1 MHPGGS
7 PGAGNAHGQGIM
19 HTDAQR
25 QKREEKKRRRRELAI
40 IIITILLVVAVTS
53 LLLYLTGRRGEALL
67 PQNILVFTLI
77 NVNAMLLL
85 LLIFLVVRNFVKLF
99 FERRK
104 GILGS
109 KLRTKLVAAFV
120 GLSLVPTLLM
130 FWVSIGFITN
140 TIENW
145 FSFKVES
152 SLEESLSV
160 VEVYYKN
167 SAENALHYAK
177 QISTTITD
185 RKMLNESNL
194 DMLDKFVAEK
204 QAEYNLGVVEV
215 FSAQREELLM
225 VMNPSIPDKSFVSA
239 DSSIVQQALEGK
251 ELTRI
256 QPTGDGDI
264 IRGVVPVYSTWV
276 RKDVVGVVIVNY
288 YNPQSLVSKMDSIN
302 RAFQEYKQLKLS
314 KDPIKGIYVILLSV
328 VTLLIIFS
336 ATWFGFHLSKV
347 ISVPIGSLA
356 DATQQIAQG
365 NLDIAIEPASDD
377 EIGSLIASFNSMTHD
392 LQASK
397 EQVEQSTTNLRETI
411 RELEHRRQYMEI
423 LLDNV
428 AAVVLSID
436 SDNSITTFN
445 KSAEKMFAIPMEDA
459 VNRPYTDVLNREPLL
474 PLRDFIREII
484 RYELQFVERQ
494 INLAFPEQTAFLFMR
509 STMLVDADG
518 RYMGLVIIAEDITQ
532 IQRAQRAFAW
542 REVARRIAHEIKNP
556 LTPIK
561 LSAQRLRKKF
571 QPQIRSDETIFD
583 ECTMTIINQV
593 DELKALVNE
602 FSSFAR
608 MPATNPVPND
618 LHEMIEETLSLYRA
632 AHKNIAFEFLK
643 HQSAIRFSFDRE
655 QLKRMMINLLDN
667 AVGSIENDGTITL
680 KTDYNKIRDVVIIE
694 VADTG
699 RGVPPEIKP
708 RLFEPYFSTKQ
719 SGTGLGLAIVNTII
733 SDHGG
738 YIRVRDN
745 HPRGTCFIIELPM
758 TQTVSI
764 RRELHDEK
772 SGHTAG

>member
-1 MHPGGS
+1 M
-7 PGAGNAHGQGIM
+7 N
-19 HTDAQR
+19 TDAQR

-40 IIITILLVVAVTS
+40 IIITILMVVAVTS
-53 LLLYLTGRRGEALL
+53 LLLYLTGRKGEALL
-67 PQNILVFTLI
+67 PQNILVFMLI

-99 FERRK
+99 FERRR

-120 GLSLVPTLLM
+120 GLSLVPTLLL

-167 SAENALHYAK
+167 LAENALHYA
-177 QISTTITD
+177 QQLSTTITD
-185 RKMLNESNL
+185 RKLLNESNL
-194 DMLDKFVAEK
+194 DALRAFVAEK

-215 FSAQREELLM
+215 FSAQREELLR
-225 VMNPSIPDKSFVSA
+225 VMNPSIPDIGFVSA
-239 DSSIVQQALEGK
+239 DSSIVQQALEGR

-256 QPTGDGDI
+256 QPTGNGDI

-356 DATQQIAQG
+356 NATQQIAQG
-365 NLDIAIEPASDD
+365 NLNVAIEPASDD
-377 EIGSLIASFNSMTHD
+377 EIGSLITSFNKMTSD
-392 LQASK
+392 LRASK
-397 EQVEQSTTNLRETI
+397 DQVELSTTNLRETI

-436 SDNSITTFN
+436 SDNGITTFN
-445 KSAEKMFAIPMEDA
+445 KSAEKMFAIRMEDA
-459 VNRPYTDVLNREPLL
+459 VNRPYADVLTSEPLL
-474 PLRDFIREII
+474 PLRDFIREVI

-494 INLAFPEQTAFLFMR
+494 VNLAFPERTTFLFLR
-509 STMLVDADG
+509 STMLFDAEG
-518 RYMGLVIIAEDITQ
+518 QYMGLVIIAEDLTQ
-532 IQRAQRAFAW
+532 IQQAQRAFAW

-571 QPQIRSDETIFD
+571 QPQIQSDVKIFD
-583 ECTMTIINQV
+583 ECTGTIINQV

-618 LHEMIEETLSLYRA
+618 LHEMIEETLTLYRE
-632 AHKNIAFEFLK
+632 AHKKLAFEFFR

-667 AVGSIENDGTITL
+667 AVDSIENDGTVTI
-680 KTDYNKIRDVVIIE
+680 KTSYSSIRDVVIIE

-699 RGVPPEIKP
+699 SGVPPDIKP
-708 RLFEPYFSTKQ
+708 RMFDPYFSTKK

-738 YIRVRDN
+738 YARVRDN
-745 HPRGTCFIIELPM
+745 HPRGTCFIIELPI
-758 TQTVSI
+758 TQTVSV

-772 SGHTAG
+772 SGHSAG